1 MRRARLAYRR
11 RRDRL
16 IAALQCE
23 APHVRVTGI
32 AAGLHALAELPAD
45 HDEGAIVARAAAHD
59 LALEGLDAYRGSGQ
73 RHGPALVVG
82 YGTPPEHAFTAAVA
96 RLGAALVAG

>member
-1 MRRARLAYRR
+1 VRRARLAYRR

-16 IAALQCE
+16 IAALQRD

-32 AAGLHALAELPAD
+32 AAGLHALVELPAD
-45 HDEGAIVARAAAHD
+45 HDERAVVARAAEHG
-59 LALEGLDAYRGSGQ
+59 LALEGLDAYYGSGERQ
-73 RHGPALVVG
+73 GPALVVG

-96 RLGAALVAG
+96 RLGAALVAR